1 MDKLLKQAQRMQAQ
15 MTLAQQEL
23 EKTVVEGSAG
33 GGMVKAKVNGQG
45 DVISISISPEVVKPD
60 EVDMLE
66 DLVLTALK
74 DAIEKSH
81 KMARERSAIL
91 SVGVMACGGGG
102 LPSRTHR

>member
-1 MDKLLKQAQRMQAQ
+1 MKMDKLLKQAQRMQAQ

-81 KMARERSAIL
+81 KMASSAMRGETRRPRIRRS
-91 SVGVMACGGGG
+91 
-102 LPSRTHR
+102 

>member
-1 MDKLLKQAQRMQAQ
+1 MKMDKLLKQAQRMQAQ

-74 DAIEKSH
+74 DAIGKSH
-81 KMARERSAIL
+81 EMASSAMN
-91 SVGVMACGGGG
+91 SVTGGLGGGFPG
-102 LPSRTHR
+102 LM